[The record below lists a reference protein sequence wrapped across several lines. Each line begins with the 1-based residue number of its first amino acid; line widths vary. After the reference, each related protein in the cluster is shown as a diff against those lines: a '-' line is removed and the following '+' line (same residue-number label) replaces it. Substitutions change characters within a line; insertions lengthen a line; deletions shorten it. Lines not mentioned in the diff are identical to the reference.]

1 MKTVEVDHIKSIVNE
16 EIIKNN
22 LFIVE
27 LTVSRLSKISLFV
40 DSVKGVT
47 IEECEKLS
55 RLIEKNLDR
64 DIEDFELE
72 VSSPGLDR
80 PLKLPF
86 QYQKNMGREVEVLKT
101 DGTKSKGKIVS
112 VGEVNFQIEYSI
124 REKVEGTNKKINTT
138 KKETI
143 DFDNVRSTKV
153 IVKF

>member
-1 MKTVEVDHIKSIVNE
+1 MKTVAVDHIKSIVNE